1 MPTQNSPEIAFKKI
15 GIIGLGLIG
24 GSLAKAFRNLSR
36 IERILVA
43 DANREAADLAVADG
57 CADQVVDMESPG
69 FVQAF
74 GGCDALF
81 ICIPP
86 HVACEMV
93 PRFKGADIGI
103 VTDVTSVKMP
113 IMAAAEGMGNF
124 IGGHPMAGSEG
135 SGFGSADT
143 HLFSKSTYVMCVP
156 ENSLLL
162 DDDIE
167 AYQQLVLSI
176 GAKPVLMDPMAHDCR
191 VAVISH
197 LPHVA
202 AFALSAIVEESHD
215 AEMRSLIGGGFRDTT
230 RIAASSPPLWTDIM
244 SASTQ
249 LPAAIDE
256 YVNILCRM
264 RDLLQAGRTEELQLM
279 LKVASDFRSSIP
291 EGLQASKSGGHP
303 Q

>member
-1 MPTQNSPEIAFKKI
+1 MHSHNSPEIAFKKI

-24 GSLAKAFRNLSR
+24 GSLAKAFRHIAH
-36 IERILVA
+36 IERIVVA
-43 DANREAADLAVADG
+43 DVNRATADAALAAG
-57 CADQVVDMESPG
+57 CADAVVAMDAPN
-69 FVQAF
+69 FVCAF
-74 GGCDALF
+74 DGCDALF

-86 HVACEMV
+86 HAACAMV
-93 PRFKGADIGI
+93 TRFKGANIGI

-113 IMAAAEGMGNF
+113 IMKAAEGMGNF

-143 HLFSKSTYVMCVP
+143 HLFAKSTYVMCIP
-156 ENSLLL
+156 EDCTLLE
-162 DDDIE
+162 DDID
-167 AYQQLVLSI
+167 AYRQLVMSI
-176 GAKPVLMDPMAHDCR
+176 GANPIVMDAMAHDCR

-202 AFALSAIVEESHD
+202 AFALSTIVEESHD

-230 RIAASSPPLWTDIM
+230 RIAASSPSLWADIM
-244 SASTQ
+244 SASSQ

-256 YVNILCRM
+256 YVNILCRL
-264 RDLLQAGRTEELQLM
+264 RDLIQAGKTEELQSRL
-279 LKVASDFRSSIP
+279 ASSSEFRSSIP
-291 EGLQASKSGGHP
+291 EGLRASKQGGNT